1 MVNLINK
8 KNKKQPNFKTKSE
21 EELFGSKISEK
32 KNAENKIEEK
42 VDEVEDEVDEI
53 EDKKEKEEEAEVII
67 IDPEKADIG
76 RYHDPEGLTVK
87 KMGIGLWLVEN
98 RKNMLTLLYGF
109 LIIIGVITWSIF
121 IYTFGLYIMKGMNN
135 DELMLSGI
143 VAENIPGHEF
153 ALARSAQPLA
163 TQVPQIIK
171 LPENKYDILVQ
182 IKNPNVHYYA
192 VFEYYFEFEDGELG
206 LSENF
211 ILPGET
217 KYLLSLGHDMDRFPS
232 SIRFVF
238 DKLKW
243 KRIDTHIIPDWSR
256 FKFDHLNIDIE
267 DIEFTPAK
275 TSILTEKM
283 ALNSLKFTIK
293 NNTAYN
299 YYRPYFTILLF
310 GSSRIIGVNKYLA
323 EKFMSGEERTA
334 DVTWPGRL
342 DRVREA
348 VIVPEINITRD
359 DIYIEFDGGF
369 GDPK

>member
-1 MVNLINK
+1 MVNLLNRQ
-8 KNKKQPNFKTKSE
+8 NKKQPKIKVKSE
-21 EELFGSKISEK
+21 EELFGLEK
-32 KNAENKIEEK
+32 DVKNSVKEEIEE
-42 VDEVEDEVDEI
+42 VENEVEVEND
-53 EDKKEKEEEAEVII
+53 KEEEAEII
-67 IDPEKADIG
+67 TIDPKKADIG
-76 RYHDPEGLTVK
+76 RYQDPEGLTVK

-109 LIIIGVITWSIF
+109 LIIIGVITWSLF
-121 IYTFGLYIMKGMNN
+121 IYTFGLYIIKGMND
-135 DELMLSGI
+135 DEAMLSGI

-192 VFEYYFEFEDGELG
+192 VFEYFFDTGDEELG
-206 LSENF
+206 RAENF

-217 KYLLSLGHDMDRFPS
+217 KYLLSLGHEIDKFPGS
-232 SIRFVF
+232 VRFVF

-243 KRIDTHIIPDWSR
+243 KRIDNHIIPDWSR

-267 DIEFTPAK
+267 DIEFTPSK

-299 YYRPYFTILLF
+299 YYRPYFTVLLL
-310 GSSRIIGVNKYLA
+310 GSSRIIGVNKYIA
-323 EKFMSGEERTA
+323 EKFMSGEERMA

-348 VIVPEINITRD
+348 VVVPEINIMKD